1 MKRLLILCKLYMFV
15 LLQTNPNHNKP
26 TTETNI
32 ISP

>member
-1 MKRLLILCKLYMFV
+1 MKRLLILHMFV
-15 LLQTNPNHNKP
+15 LLQTNQNHNKP